1 MMKLLKL
8 IIALLEYAI
17 RLLEWLR
24 FAPHIINPTPESDI
38 AYMMREYAETS
49 ASYAM
54 QTQKLLTLSRQIE
67 QAVDNLQKMRGE
79 NTTYYT
85 LCTALRELKGV
96 NSNISRILQ
105 PWR

>member
-1 MMKLLKL
+1 
-8 IIALLEYAI
+8 
-17 RLLEWLR
+17 
-24 FAPHIINPTPESDI
+24 
-38 AYMMREYAETS
+38 
-49 ASYAM
+49 M